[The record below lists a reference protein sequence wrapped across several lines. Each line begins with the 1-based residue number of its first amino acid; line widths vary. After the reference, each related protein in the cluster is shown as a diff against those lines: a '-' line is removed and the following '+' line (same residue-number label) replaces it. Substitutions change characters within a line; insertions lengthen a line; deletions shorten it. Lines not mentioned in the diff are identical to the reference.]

1 MAMYTLKD
9 CSRMAANL
17 YDLNL
22 KYKKTYE
29 SLNKKIDSLFV
40 NSDFILGQKVNQL
53 EKKISLYSNSKY
65 VSCVGNGTDA
75 LIFSL
80 NYLKKLF
87 PNKKNVITTPLSYL
101 ASTSS
106 IYLSGLK
113 PVFCDIDSSL
123 NIDHTKLEDCINENT
138 LAVVFVHYSGNPTNI
153 DKVKKICSKNGIFLI
168 EDCAQA
174 FGSTH
179 QKEFSGTFGFS
190 GCVSLHPLK
199 NLSCAGDG
207 GFVMT
212 EDENF
217 FKYLNYA
224 RNHGHKN
231 RDDVEFWSYNSRLD
245 TFQAIIALSQFD
257 WFENEIKHRREQ
269 YEIYKSLLQN
279 KFFPRLDTQACHSLN
294 WLVLLVENRNEL
306 QQKLKENNI
315 ESKIHYPKLI
325 FEMKPYEK
333 CDPKNFKNLNIA
345 RLLSNKILS
354 VPIGS
359 HISNDVILKISE
371 LIKKFGE

>member
-1 MAMYTLKD
+1 MYTLKD
-9 CSRMAANL
+9 CFRMSVNL

-29 SLNKKIDSLFV
+29 SLNQNIESLFSK
-40 NSDFILGQKVNQL
+40 SDFILGKKVVEL
-53 EKKISLYSNSKY
+53 EKKISNFSNSKY

-80 NYLKKLF
+80 EYLKRKF

-113 PVFCDIDSSL
+113 PIFCDIDYSL
-123 NIDHTKLEDCINENT
+123 NIDHTKLEDCINEET

-153 DKVKKICSKNGIFLI
+153 DKVKNICSKNKIFLI

-174 FGSTH
+174 FGSTY
-179 QKEFSGTFGFS
+179 KSDFSGTFGFS

-212 EDENF
+212 EDEGF
-217 FKYLNYA
+217 FEYLNYA
-224 RNHGHKN
+224 RNHGHKS
-231 RDDVEFWSYNSRLD
+231 RDDVEFWSCNSRLD
-245 TFQAIIALSQFD
+245 TLQAIITLSQFD
-257 WFENEIKHRREQ
+257 WFENELKIRSEQ
-269 YEIYKSLLQN
+269 YKTYKSFLPN
-279 KFFPRLDTQACHSLN
+279 KFFPILDIQSSHSLN
-294 WLVLLVENRNEL
+294 WLVLLVENRNEV
-306 QQKLKENNI
+306 QKKLIEKNI

-325 FEMKPYEK
+325 FEMKPFEK
-333 CDPKNFKNLNIA
+333 SDPNNFKNLNIA
-345 RLLSNKILS
+345 KLLSNKILS

-359 HISNDVILKISE
+359 HISNDVILRICE
-371 LIKKFGE
+371 LIKNFGE